1 MSKETIQD
9 LLGKLQAEIQ
19 GTELDDETRT
29 LMATLDANIQA
40 RLAETTPSEGN
51 ESLPESA
58 QQLEAIFA
66 ATHPTAERF
75 LREMIDTLARMGI

>member
-9 LLGKLQAEIQ
+9 LLSKLQAEIQ
-19 GTELDDETRT
+19 HTELDSETRA
-29 LMATLDANIQA
+29 LMVSLDGNIQA
-40 RLAETTPSEGN
+40 LLATPTVTDDHD
-51 ESLPESA
+51 SLPENA

>member
-19 GTELDDETRT
+19 QTELDPQTRA
-29 LMATLDANIQA
+29 LMQSLDADIQS
-40 RLAETTPSEGN
+40 RLAEPQATGPGD
-51 ESLPESA
+51 SLPESA

-75 LREMIDTLARMGI
+75 LREMIDTLGRMGI

>member
-9 LLGKLQAEIQ
+9 LLSKLQSEIQ
-19 GTELDDETRT
+19 HTELNSETRT
-29 LMATLDANIQA
+29 LMASLDDSIQA
-40 RLAETTPSEGN
+40 LLATPAVTEN
-51 ESLPESA
+51 NDSLPENA